1 MIMPVKIVFS
11 IILFLIFNAEIINS
25 KISGTGTNMPL
36 IKAAKIQA
44 YDLVEIWLSE
54 SAAHIKLSDI
64 SIDHGIKI
72 KNITKEGN
80 RIQLHCTPFDVQRN
94 YTVHISGFAPRELQ
108 PDGILDSFY
117 SEKALGC
124 NLENNQ
130 TVFRLFAPRASQVR
144 MVLFNQPQDAS
155 GQEFAMTRDPDG
167 VWELYL
173 EGSFAGKYYGY
184 RVAGPVSATE
194 LFDPDIIIADPYS
207 HAVASQNNFHHSSRT
222 LILPSEP
229 YDWQGDKWLT
239 PNWRDLIILE
249 AHIRDLTI
257 DASSEVPPELR
268 GSYPGLVWPN
278 QKGGIAYIRSLG
290 VNAVELLPAQE
301 FANFEI
307 PYKDSVNS
315 LYNNWN
321 PYERNHWGYM
331 TSYFFAPE
339 TYYASGANDEPDR
352 WLGVDGRQVREF
364 KEMVR
369 ELHRAGIAVIMD
381 VVYNHTS
388 QYDWNPFKLID
399 KKYYYHLDDNQNFL
413 SLSGCGNDFN
423 TSRPMARRL
432 ILESVI
438 HWMQEYH
445 IDGFRFDLGALIDRQ
460 TLEEIIQQT
469 RKINP
474 QVFLTAEPWG
484 GGRYN
489 PEAFSRLG
497 WSVWNDQFR
506 NGMKG
511 QNPHNGLSFIF
522 GRYWANNN
530 PEMIKR
536 YIRGNLAVHGGPF
549 VHPSHAINYLE
560 SHDDHTLGD
569 FIRLGLAMVSEE
581 SKINDLDAHA
591 RLSEPEL
598 KIHKLAALILM
609 TSQGA
614 VMLSQ
619 GQDWGRS
626 KVIAPTQAPDAQV
639 GHIDH
644 NSYNKDDATNYLNFN
659 HRSLNA
665 ELTEYYQGLIALR
678 SQHSAF
684 RRTTYEDIVFLHG
697 GQDFAQGFVLP
708 RESSDDSN
716 DFVVLLNAHPS
727 QTAEFELPDKSWQLI
742 VDGQKANNFTPIPV
756 IHGKIKVPP
765 ISGLVL
771 IGQ

>member
-1 MIMPVKIVFS
+1 MS
-11 IILFLIFNAEIINS
+11 N
-25 KISGTGTNMPL
+25 

-44 YDLVEIWLSE
+44 SDLVELWLSD

-64 SIDHGIKI
+64 SIDQGIKI
-72 KNITKEGN
+72 KNMTKEGN
-80 RIQLHCTPFDVQRN
+80 RIQLHCSPFDVQRN
-94 YTVHISGFAPRELQ
+94 YMIHITGCKPRELQ

-117 SEKALGC
+117 SEKPLGC
-124 NLENNQ
+124 IQENSR
-130 TVFRLFAPRASQVR
+130 TIFRLFAPRASQVHV
-144 MVLFNQPQDAS
+144 VLFNQPQDPA
-155 GQEFAMTRDPDG
+155 GQEFAMHRDSDG
-167 VWELYL
+167 VWELFL
-173 EGSFAGKYYGY
+173 DGSFVGKCYGY
-184 RVAGPVSATE
+184 RVSGPVSASE
-194 LFDPDIIIADPYS
+194 LFDPEIIIADPYS
-207 HAVASQNNFHHSSRT
+207 HAVASQNNFHHSART
-222 LILPSEP
+222 LILPPKP
-229 YDWQGDKWLT
+229 YDWKGDKWQT
-239 PNWRDLIILE
+239 RNWRDLIILE
-249 AHIRDLTI
+249 AHIRDLTA
-257 DASSEVPPELR
+257 DASSQVPAELR
-268 GSYPGLVWPN
+268 GSYAGLIWPE
-278 QKGGIAYIRSLG
+278 QKGGISYIRSLG

-339 TYYASGANDEPDR
+339 TYYCTGASAEPDR
-352 WLGVDGRQVREF
+352 WLGLDGRQVHEF
-364 KEMVR
+364 KDMVR

-388 QYDWNPFKLID
+388 QYDYIPFKLID

-423 TSRPMARRL
+423 TSRPMVRRL
-432 ILESVI
+432 ILESVM
-438 HWMQEYH
+438 HWLEEYH
-445 IDGFRFDLGALIDRQ
+445 IDGFRFDLGALIDQQ
-460 TLEEIIQQT
+460 TLEEIIQKT

-474 QVFLTAEPWG
+474 EVFLTAEPWG

-530 PEMIKR
+530 PEVIKR

-549 VHPSHAINYLE
+549 VHPAHAINYLE
-560 SHDDHTLGD
+560 SHDDLTLGD
-569 FIRLGLAMVSEE
+569 FIRLGLGTATDTNA
-581 SKINDLDAHA
+581 ITDLTANA
-591 RLSEPEL
+591 RLSEQQL
-598 KIHKLAALILM
+598 KIHKLAALLLM
-609 TSQGA
+609 TSQGV

-626 KVIAPTQAPDAQV
+626 KVIAPTQVPDARV

-659 HRSLNA
+659 HRSLNT
-665 ELTEYYQGLIALR
+665 ELTDYYRGLIALR
-678 SQHSAF
+678 TKHPAF
-684 RRTTYEDIVFLHG
+684 RRTTYEDIRFLDG
-697 GQDFAQGFVLP
+697 GHEFALGYILL
-708 RESSDDSN
+708 RESSGDSN
-716 DFVVLLNAHPS
+716 DFIVLVNADHS
-727 QTAEFELPDKSWQLI
+727 RMAEFHLPEKDWQLI
-742 VDGQKANNFTPIPV
+742 VDGQKANSFTPVPV
-756 IHGKIKVPP
+756 IHGKIQVPP
-765 ISGLVL
+765 ITGLVL
-771 IGQ
+771 IR